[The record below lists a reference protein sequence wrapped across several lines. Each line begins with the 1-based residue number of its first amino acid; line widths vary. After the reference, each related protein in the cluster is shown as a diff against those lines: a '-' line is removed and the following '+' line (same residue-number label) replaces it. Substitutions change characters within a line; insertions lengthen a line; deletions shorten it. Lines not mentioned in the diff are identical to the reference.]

1 MELPIAIFIHN
12 TVCWWELS
20 PAASQE
26 TVLIQ
31 CGVLQAVCLRVM
43 EYVHYTRTVWLDFM
57 LNPYIY
63 FPFREFPTEDDV
75 AKGSY
80 IDNRY

>member
-12 TVCWWELS
+12 TVCWWDLR

-43 EYVHYTRTVWLDFM
+43 EYVHTYSLAGLHVESLYLLSIQRI
-57 LNPYIY
+57 P
-63 FPFREFPTEDDV
+63 
-75 AKGSY
+75 
-80 IDNRY
+80 NRG